1 VLHHRLG
8 LDRRAVVEHMKL
20 ALQAM
25 RPTTVFGAWAST
37 IEGNIRA
44 VRFAERLGYDSV
56 WTAEAAGTDAFLPLA
71 WIAARTDRIKLGT
84 GIVPLSSRPPT
95 VTAMSAATLDRFS
108 GGRFILG
115 LGTSGPAIVEGWHGA
130 RFDAPLERTREY
142 VRIVREVLGRRTPR
156 RVAGAHYPLPHP
168 EASEEHPATARLM
181 FRPTRPDVPLYLAA
195 LGTRN
200 IRMATEIADGV
211 IPAFYSPAHEK
222 EFFDGIDSAGIGDA
236 FELAPFVAVSMADD
250 TRAAILRLKP
260 AFAFWLGG
268 MGSGSVN
275 FYGRYVERLGFTGFA
290 DRVKHLFRAGY
301 RTDAA
306 AAIPDEFVDAVAL
319 CGPRERIAERLVD
332 WRSSRVTTMIL
343 NGVDKQSMQ
352 TMAELVL

>member
-1 VLHHRLG
+1 
-8 LDRRAVVEHMKL
+8 MKL
-20 ALQAM
+20 GLQAM
-25 RPTTVFGAWAST
+25 RATTVFGPWASG
-37 IEGNIRA
+37 IEGNMKA

-56 WTAEAAGTDAFLPLA
+56 WTAEAAGTDAFVPLS
-71 WIAARTDRIKLGT
+71 WIAAQTTRIKLGT

-130 RFDAPLERTREY
+130 RYDAPLERTREY
-142 VRIVREVLGRRTPR
+142 VGIVREVLGRRTPR
-156 RVAGAHYPLPHP
+156 RVAVHHYRLPHP
-168 EASEEHPATARLM
+168 EATEEHPATARLM
-181 FRPTRPDVPLYLAA
+181 FRPTRTEVPVYLAA
-195 LGTRN
+195 LGPRN
-200 IRMATEIADGV
+200 VRLATEIADGV

-222 EFFDGIDSAGIGDA
+222 AFFEGIDTARIPDSFD
-236 FELAPFVAVSMADD
+236 LAPFVAVSMADD
-250 TRAAILRLKP
+250 FRAAILRLKP
-260 AFAFWLGG
+260 SFAFWLGG

-275 FYGRYVERLGFTGFA
+275 FYGRYAERLGFGVFPG
-290 DRVKHLFRAGY
+290 RVKHLFRAGY
-301 RTDAA
+301 RSEAA

-343 NGVDKQSMQ
+343 NGADKQSMR